1 MKKGTI
7 YTILLF
13 LLITLVTLPFSG
25 CITITS
31 DQPTSSGA
39 DDTTTAV
46 LPAIQLFSAS
56 SNSVNAGEQ
65 VQLSWNVA
73 DATTVTIS
81 PGIGFVDS
89 SGTATVNPAET
100 TTYTLT
106 AENSAG
112 TETSSVTINI
122 VEEVARADL
131 VVTDVFLLAD
141 SLYFKVINTGNEE
154 SKGNRAFLYINDVYT
169 SDTYTNPLKA
179 GEEKTIVFNKFTWPY
194 QIEKEQ
200 IYSPTQQFIQF
211 ATKVCV
217 DTNNDVPESDE
228 TNNCYTLIMGSK
240 VKYNFVEKA
249 HLAPWANVK
258 GLLTFPSPAGN
269 SMGSVF
275 TEAST
280 ATEDGRAHS
289 NILATYPQPVP
300 GGYISGKYS
309 YFYNEPVTRVE
320 KSAALVIPPMS
331 RFTAS
336 VGFTKTAAPNAKAKF
351 TFSVIDETGTSV
363 YSREIIA
370 ANDGQLDY
378 FDEDLN
384 SLAGQKRHIILRVE
398 SMGEPGGDLAIW
410 IDPLM
415 AQ

>member
-1 MKKGTI
+1 MKRRTI
-7 YTILLF
+7 YAILLF
-13 LLITLVTLPFSG
+13 LLITLVALPFSG

-39 DDTTTAV
+39 GDTTTAV
-46 LPAIQLFSAS
+46 LPVIQSFTVS
-56 SNSVNAGEQ
+56 SNSVKAGAQ
-65 VQLSWNVA
+65 VELSWNVT

-81 PGIGFVDS
+81 PGIGFVDV
-89 SGTATVNPAET
+89 SGTATINPAQT
-100 TTYTLT
+100 TTYTLS

-122 VEEVARADL
+122 VEDVARADL

-141 SLYFKVINTGNEE
+141 SLYFKVINIGNEE

-169 SDTYTNPLKA
+169 SDTYTNPLKP

-200 IYSPTQQFIQF
+200 IYSPTQQFIQY

-217 DTNNDVPESDE
+217 DTNNDVPENDE
-228 TNNCYTLIMGSK
+228 TNNCYTIIMGSK
-240 VKYNFVEKA
+240 VSYNFVEKA
-249 HLAPWANVK
+249 HLAPWANEK

-280 ATEDGRAHS
+280 STEDGRAHS
-289 NILATYPQPVP
+289 NILATYPQPVT

-331 RFTAS
+331 HFTAG
-336 VGFTKTAAPNAKAKF
+336 VGFTKTAAPNAMAKF

-370 ANDGQLDY
+370 SNDGQLDN
-378 FDEDLN
+378 FDEDLS
-384 SLAGQKRHIILRVE
+384 SLGGQKRHIILRVE

-410 IDPLM
+410 IDPLLS
-415 AQ
+415 Q